1 MNSVLR
7 DYEEYKRNAIRNL
20 SEPIEKSYIKNM
32 YKKFVTEFENIE
44 DEQVKEY
51 VLKTNIYKIIMN
63 NRRIEKI
70 SKEVNA

>member
-1 MNSVLR
+1 M
-7 DYEEYKRNAIRNL
+7 
-20 SEPIEKSYIKNM
+20 
-32 YKKFVTEFENIE
+32 TEFEDIE

-70 SKEVNA
+70 SREVNA

>member
-1 MNSVLR
+1 
-7 DYEEYKRNAIRNL
+7 
-20 SEPIEKSYIKNM
+20 M
-32 YKKFVTEFENIE
+32 YKKYVTEFEDIE

>member
-1 MNSVLR
+1 
-7 DYEEYKRNAIRNL
+7 
-20 SEPIEKSYIKNM
+20 M
-32 YKKFVTEFENIE
+32 YKKFVTEFEDIE

>member
-1 MNSVLR
+1 
-7 DYEEYKRNAIRNL
+7 
-20 SEPIEKSYIKNM
+20 M
-32 YKKFVTEFENIE
+32 YKKFVTEFEDIE

-70 SKEVNA
+70 SREVNA